1 MSYHTIPNTSDSDI
15 QFSFLAKL
23 NNNPFL
29 PCKWE
34 YFSRN
39 MYELCESVCE
49 HYYQYK
55 AFMEPIAKICY
66 LKEILP
72 RIMKVFVIIYIEWMF
87 IKYQSILW
95 YLSSLN
101 YDLVICTQNNDHKL
115 YRLCAYSLKTCNI
128 AALLQWPLQVYHD
141 HLSNEIIHFSIYQ
154 QIHQLSRPDNTA
166 QCQQGGGQ

>member
-1 MSYHTIPNTSDSDI
+1 MLAVTFIHLEKWICRRCHTIPNTSDSDI

-39 MYELCESVCE
+39 LYKLCESVCA

-55 AFMEPIAKICY
+55 ASMEPIAKICY

-101 YDLVICTQNNDHKL
+101 YDLVICTQNNDITL
-115 YRLCAYSLKTCNI
+115 YRLCDNLNI
-128 AALLQWPLQVYHD
+128 TVFTG
-141 HLSNEIIHFSIYQ
+141 NSITFPTKNMCYF
-154 QIHQLSRPDNTA
+154 ICS
-166 QCQQGGGQ
+166 GSV